1 MINLLSEPGGLVMRP
16 LRSFVLAVPVLAT
29 IAVPFAPAEAHRRQN
44 GGAALIAGLIGL
56 GLGAVAGNAFTARSD
71 QYEPTYSQPNYGPSP
86 GYGYGPAYA
95 APPPI
100 LYAPPSVIYAQPP
113 VVAYAPSPG
122 YYAPRGV
129 YAPPRPRAYQDG
141 PVDAGWDD
149 DN

>member
-1 MINLLSEPGGLVMRP
+1 MRL
-16 LRSFVLAVPVLAT
+16 LRSFVLAAPVLAG
-29 IAVPFAPAEAHRRQN
+29 IVVPFAPAEAHRRHD

-56 GLGAVAGNAFTARSD
+56 GLGAVAGNAFTGRSD
-71 QYEPTYSQPNYGPSP
+71 QYEPTSSQPNYGPPPS
-86 GYGYGPAYA
+86 YGYGPAYA
-95 APPPI
+95 APPPVM
-100 LYAPPSVIYAQPP
+100 YAPPSVIYAQPP
-113 VVAYAPSPG
+113 VVAYAPPPA

>member
-1 MINLLSEPGGLVMRP
+1 MRP
-16 LRSFVLAVPVLAT
+16 LRSFMLAVPLLAG
-29 IAVPFAPAEAHRRQN
+29 IAVPFAPAEAHRRHD

-56 GLGAVAGNAFTARSD
+56 GLGAVAGNAFTGRAD
-71 QYEPTYSQPNYGPSP
+71 QYEPIHSQPNYGPPP
-86 GYGYGPAYA
+86 GYGYGPVYA
-95 APPPI
+95 APPPV

-113 VVAYAPSPG
+113 VAAYAPPPA

-141 PVDAGWDD
+141 PVEAGWDD